1 MKTNKIVGFMTSL
14 FTVAVFVSAHAQES
28 EEVLER
34 IRSARTIAGSQWA
47 VAADY
52 FCKKGAVTPNQN
64 TDSVLEPMKI
74 FDNLYFIGRTGTVVY
89 AITTPNGII
98 LIDSGYID
106 DLETVLMP
114 GMDRLGL
121 DPARIEYVIIAHGH
135 ADHFGG
141 AAYLQEQY
149 GARIVMGASDWD
161 LLERA
166 SVEGSLSVPVPDR
179 DLIAMDGG
187 SISLGGVEVTTIF
200 IPGHTPGSLGLIF
213 PVKDGEI
220 THRAALFG
228 GTILNPIRITNEGLK
243 QYRDSIENFSQ
254 YAWDMKV
261 DVEIQNHPLYDE
273 MQNKI
278 SLLKTR
284 GTGGGRHPF
293 VVGQEA
299 YQTFLGVMSECT
311 RVEQVRRAAR

>member
-1 MKTNKIVGFMTSL
+1 MKTNKIVGFVTSL
-14 FTVAVFVSAHAQES
+14 LTAAVFISAHAQES

-228 GTILNPIRITNEGLK
+228 GTILNPTRITNEGLK

-284 GTGGGRHPF
+284 GTGARHPF

-299 YQTFLGVMSECT
+299 YQTFLDVMSECT
-311 RVEQVRRAAR
+311 RVEQARRAAH

>member
-1 MKTNKIVGFMTSL
+1 MKTNKIAIFVISL
-14 FTVAVFVSAHAQES
+14 FTVVVFVSAYAQES
-28 EEVLER
+28 EEVLEH
-34 IRSARTIAGSQWA
+34 IRSAQTIAGSQWA

-52 FCKKGAVTPNQN
+52 FCTKGAVTPNQS
-64 TDSVLEPMKI
+64 TDPVLEPMKI
-74 FDNLYFIGRTGTVVY
+74 FDNLYSIGRTGTMVY
-89 AITTPNGII
+89 AIDTPEGII

-106 DLETVLMP
+106 DFEAVLML
-114 GMDRLGL
+114 GMARLGL

-149 GARIVMGASDWD
+149 GARIVMGVSDWD

-166 SVEGSLSVPVPDR
+166 SVEGSLSVPAPDR
-179 DLIAMDGG
+179 DLAAIDGG
-187 SISLGGVEVTTIF
+187 SISLGGVEVMTIL

-213 PVKDGEI
+213 PVKDGGT
-220 THRAALFG
+220 THKAALFG
-228 GTILNPIRITNEGLK
+228 GTILNPTRITNEGLK

-284 GTGGGRHPF
+284 GTGAQHPF

-299 YQTFLGVMSECT
+299 YQDFLGVMSECT
-311 RVEQVRRAAR
+311 KVEQARRAAVH